1 MAFPS
6 LAPSSRNFSPGNY
19 PIKTFKAQSGAE
31 TRVLYGSKRTG
42 MQLALS
48 YKNISDAN
56 AELFLD
62 HFDEMKGTYKTFDI
76 VIAGVSPDAKSGWKG
91 NPDAIG
97 AQGVNNALG
106 NEYRYASP
114 PKVTQ
119 VKPGISNVQVN
130 LVGVL

>member
-1 MAFPS
+1 
-6 LAPSSRNFSPGNY
+6 
-19 PIKTFKAQSGAE
+19 
-31 TRVLYGSKRTG
+31 

-48 YKNISDAN
+48 YKNISDTN

-62 HFDEMKGTYKTFDI
+62 HFDEMKGTYTTFPLTT
-76 VIAGVSPDAKSGWKG
+76 SSS
-91 NPDAIG
+91 
-97 AQGVNNALG
+97 NALMGAKGGWEG
-106 NEYRYASP
+106 NADALGADASGNAYRYASP